1 MKIVPLFEG
10 ELVFDE
16 TTEIGFPSHGDDGDW
31 YAYVQGHG
39 SVWGER
45 LQGDLRWTNHPRRR
59 ADGTWLPNYQG
70 AITTADGAQL
80 LFSLRGYNR
89 GIGDPYGYDQ
99 RTALCSLKLAASA
112 ERYRWVNDVFAVVEA
127 DVRPSADPE
136 HWRIRAFE
144 CVAEISEDLDTATR

>member
-16 TTEIGFPSHGDDGDW
+16 TTEIAFPICGEDDDW
-31 YAYVQGHG
+31 YSYVQGHG

-45 LQGDLRWTNHPRRR
+45 LQGGLRWTNHPRRR

-70 AITTADGAQL
+70 TIATTDGAHI

-89 GIGDPYGYDQ
+89 GRDDPFSDDH
-99 RTALCSLKLAASA
+99 RSALCSLKLAAGD
-112 ERYRWVNDVFAVVEA
+112 ERYRWVNNVLAVVEA
-127 DVRPSADPE
+127 DIRPMANPE
-136 HWRIRAFE
+136 HWRIRAYE
-144 CVAEISEDLDTATR
+144 CVGEISST